1 MRKSPPAMA
10 APKIKQETYEYEESE
25 GSLRNKSAWDGF
37 DEDCEIVGLGDVS
50 PLTLQQQLEIE
61 KKVYP
66 GAKTWAPREEL
77 LFERL
82 FMRQEL
88 AMLPAHWDV
97 DFRDVPIGDAAF
109 AVKGESEPI
118 IYAYGKEFSATTAL
132 TKLIDLTSAVR
143 TASQTGLVN
152 RSSEVLK
159 KGLERYLAWAAEDA
173 GYNKLKVV
181 PNIIAEIVSPELE
194 EDAVTDYMQSR
205 MRALARLQREFLH
218 KDRRSDFWKLEP
230 STDPNDTPNKTP
242 LSKKKLLLQKYLSP
256 HGKRLAKRKRA
267 SNDDDSDDFAPQSE
281 DSTPTKSGSNN
292 RRVRRK
298 LHHFSTE
305 YDELATDQSSILSF
319 QPTATQTMPTDSSR
333 PETPKGKDITKG
345 EMLEY
350 RRQPPVV
357 YGLFILGETAFVLTV
372 DSARGESGYISFLCE
387 TDFMNKGQTIWNAL
401 TIAMVVCMARD
412 DLRER
417 MHDFEDATFED
428 DTDHDA

>member
-1 MRKSPPAMA
+1 M
-10 APKIKQETYEYEESE
+10 
-25 GSLRNKSAWDGF
+25 
-37 DEDCEIVGLGDVS
+37 
-50 PLTLQQQLEIE
+50 
-61 KKVYP
+61 
-66 GAKTWAPREEL
+66 
-77 LFERL
+77 
-82 FMRQEL
+82 
-88 AMLPAHWDV
+88 
-97 DFRDVPIGDAAF
+97 
-109 AVKGESEPI
+109 
-118 IYAYGKEFSATTAL
+118 
-132 TKLIDLTSAVR
+132 
-143 TASQTGLVN
+143 
-152 RSSEVLK
+152 LK

-218 KDRRSDFWKLEP
+218 KERRSDFWKLEQ
-230 STDPNDTPNKTP
+230 STDPNETPNKTP
-242 LSKKKLLLQKYLSP
+242 LSKKKMLLQKYLSP

-281 DSTPTKSGSNN
+281 ETTPTKSGANN
-292 RRVRRK
+292 HRVRRK

-305 YDELATDQSSILSF
+305 FDELATDQSSILSF
-319 QPTATQTMPTDSSR
+319 QPTTTQTISADGTV
-333 PETPKGKDITKG
+333 PETPKGKDITEG

-357 YGLFILGETAFVLTV
+357 YGLFILGETTFVLTV

-387 TDFMNKGQTIWNAL
+387 TDFMNRGQTIWNAL

-417 MHDFEDATFED
+417 MDDFEDATFED
-428 DTDHDA
+428 DTDHDV